1 MILVQISG
9 TLRNLANIEESY
21 GLLLNCKVLPK
32 LCQIYSDPRFQNHK
46 ELIMNISRLLSKVSI
61 DFNCAEQLVQ
71 SKNTQVFLDM
81 MQKYKENSAVL
92 IRIAFVLGN
101 LTTHYEQARVELFK
115 QPDTFSKVMGL
126 ASFYLDKDLTGKAIK
141 PVASKDTKTK
151 KYEEFS

>member
-1 MILVQISG
+1 
-9 TLRNLANIEESY
+9 
-21 GLLLNCKVLPK
+21 
-32 LCQIYSDPRFQNHK
+32 
-46 ELIMNISRLLSKVSI
+46 
-61 DFNCAEQLVQ
+61 
-71 SKNTQVFLDM
+71 M